1 MMAIIAS
8 MANLFFYYFD
18 CPLMTGTP
26 SLFPGEIL
34 YYMYNNLPTIS
45 AIAIVKVL
53 TLNPAYEYAIVPFHS
68 HTILVYIVGAP
79 SAQG

>member
-1 MMAIIAS
+1 
-8 MANLFFYYFD
+8 MANLFFYHFD
-18 CPLMTGTP
+18 YPPMIGTP
-26 SLFPGEIL
+26 SSFLGEIL

-53 TLNPAYEYAIVPFHS
+53 TLNLAYEYAIVLFYS
-68 HTILVYIVGAP
+68 YIILVYIIGAP